1 MCGGGPL
8 EEGEW
13 QASFCQDSV
22 GLTALRASAESRGSR
37 KGIGKQGWKRGLV
50 GNEPG
55 KVA

>member
-1 MCGGGPL
+1 M
-8 EEGEW
+8 
-13 QASFCQDSV
+13 
-22 GLTALRASAESRGSR
+22 TALRASAESRGSR